1 MEQEKKEDR
10 RVRRT
15 KKLLTQALT
24 QLLQQKQ
31 AKEITVKELTELAD
45 MNRGTFY
52 LYYKDIFDMLKKI
65 EDSMF
70 AALDA
75 IMARHEKE
83 ALIAQ
88 TKPMLLDLFAFIR
101 ENREMCQ
108 VLLSANGDMNFLH
121 RLNEVLREKC
131 RSAWQVLRKGR
142 DDDAFDY
149 HYSFVVFG
157 CAGLIRAW
165 VNRDCPESAEE
176 MAELAD
182 RMIQRGGLTDLDAGA
197 CQRPV

>member
-24 QLLQQKQ
+24 QLLQEKQ
-31 AKEITVKELTELAD
+31 INEITVKELTDLAD

-52 LYYKDIFDMLKKI
+52 LYYKDIFDMLEKI

-70 AALDA
+70 VSLDA
-75 IMARHEKE
+75 IMERHEGD
-83 ALIAQ
+83 ALAAQ
-88 TKPMLLDLFAFIR
+88 AKPMLLDLFTFIQ
-101 ENREMCQ
+101 ENQEMCR

-121 RLNEVLREKC
+121 RLNEVVHEKC
-131 RSAWQVLRKGR
+131 MKLWAGLSENEEET
-142 DDDAFDY
+142 AFDY
-149 HYSFVVFG
+149 HYSFMVFG

-165 VNRDCPESAEE
+165 VNRDCRESAVS

-182 RMIQRGGLTDLDAGA
+182 SMLRRGSLVA
-197 CQRPV
+197 Q

>member
-24 QLLQQKQ
+24 QLLQEKQ
-31 AKEITVKELTELAD
+31 AKEITVKELTDLAD

-52 LYYKDIFDMLKKI
+52 LYYKDIFDMLEKI
-65 EDSMF
+65 EDSLF

-75 IMARHEKE
+75 IMERHEGE
-83 ALIAQ
+83 ALVAQ
-88 TKPMLLDLFAFIR
+88 TKPMLLDLFTFIQ
-101 ENREMCQ
+101 ENREVCR

-121 RLNEVLREKC
+121 RLNEVVREKC
-131 RSAWQVLRKGR
+131 RGAWLALRKGQ
-142 DDDAFDY
+142 DEDAFDY
-149 HYSFVVFG
+149 YYSFAVFG

-165 VNRDCPESAEE
+165 VNRDCPEPAEE

-182 RMIQRGGLTDLDAGA
+182 RMIRRGSLTDLE
-197 CQRPV
+197 

>member
-1 MEQEKKEDR
+1 METKKEDR

-31 AKEITVKELTELAD
+31 VNEITVKELTDLAD

-52 LYYKDIFDMLKKI
+52 LYYKDIFDMIEKI
-65 EDSMF
+65 EDELF
-70 AALDA
+70 ENLNGIIALRENADVTEQA
-75 IMARHEKE
+75 
-83 ALIAQ
+83 
-88 TKPMLLDLFAFIR
+88 KPILRDLFAFID
-101 ENREMCQ
+101 ENQEMCR
-108 VLLSANGDMNFLH
+108 VLLSPNGDMNFLH
-121 RLNEVLREKC
+121 RLNEVVREKC
-131 RSAWQVLRKGR
+131 RSAWLALRKDR

-176 MAELAD
+176 MAEMAD
-182 RMIQRGGLTDLDAGA
+182 RMIQRGGLKDLE
-197 CQRPV
+197 

>member
-1 MEQEKKEDR
+1 MDQEKKEDR

-24 QLLQQKQ
+24 QLLQEKQ
-31 AKEITVKELTELAD
+31 VNEITVKELTDLAD

-52 LYYKDIFDMLKKI
+52 LYYRDIFDMLEKT

-70 AALDA
+70 VSLDA
-75 IMARHEKE
+75 IMERHEGE
-83 ALIAQ
+83 ALAAQ
-88 TKPMLLDLFAFIR
+88 TKPMLLDLFRFIQ
-101 ENREMCQ
+101 ENREMCR

-121 RLNEVLREKC
+121 RLNEVVREKS
-131 RSAWQVLRKGR
+131 RGAWLALRKTQ
-142 DDDAFDY
+142 DKDAFDY

-182 RMIQRGGLTDLDAGA
+182 RMIRRGGLDGAGLS
-197 CQRPV
+197 